1 MSNTVLQLK
10 HSTITGN
17 TPISLANGELAINT
31 FDGKLFYS
39 KPSGVIESIVTYPG
53 PSGLNGEIQFNDSG
67 VLGASA
73 NLSFNKTTNTLS
85 VPAVAVN
92 THAKIE
98 STTITTSTLSQVVVD
113 SFSASSYRS
122 AKYLMQ
128 VTSGSAYQMI
138 ELSLIHNG
146 TTVYMAQYGD
156 VRTGASLG
164 TFDAEIDSGNL
175 NILFTPDNA
184 VTTVKAYSLTMAA

>member
-10 HSTITGN
+10 HSTVTGN
-17 TPISLANGELAINT
+17 TPSSLANGELAINT

-39 KPSGVIESIVTYPG
+39 KPNGSLGTIVTYPG
-53 PSGLNGEIQFNDSG
+53 PSGLNGEIQFNDNG

-73 NLSFNKTTNTLS
+73 NLKFDKSTNTFS
-85 VPAVAVN
+85 VPAVSVN
-92 THAKIE
+92 THARIE
-98 STTITTSTLSQVVVD
+98 STTITTSTTSQIVVD
-113 SFSASSYRS
+113 SFSATTYRS

-128 VTSGSAYQMI
+128 VTSGSSYQMI

-164 TFDAEIDSGNL
+164 TFDAEINSGTL

-184 VTTVKAYSLTMAA
+184 ITTVKAYSLTMLA

>member
-1 MSNTVLQLK
+1 MSNTVFQLK
-10 HSTITGN
+10 HSTVTGN
-17 TPISLANGELAINT
+17 TPTALANGEVAINT
-31 FDGKLFYS
+31 VDGKLFYS
-39 KPSGVIESIVTYPG
+39 KPNGTIETIVTYPG
-53 PSGLNGEIQFNDSG
+53 PSGLNGELQFNDNG
-67 VLGASA
+67 TLGASS
-73 NLSFNKTTNTLS
+73 NLKFDKATNTLS
-85 VPAVAVN
+85 VPSVAIN
-92 THAKIE
+92 TYAKIE
-98 STTITTSTLSQVVVD
+98 STTITTSNTNQIVVD

-128 VTSGSAYQMI
+128 ITSGSSYQMI

-146 TTVYMAQYGD
+146 TTVFLAQYGD

-164 TFDAEIDSGNL
+164 IFDAEINAGNL